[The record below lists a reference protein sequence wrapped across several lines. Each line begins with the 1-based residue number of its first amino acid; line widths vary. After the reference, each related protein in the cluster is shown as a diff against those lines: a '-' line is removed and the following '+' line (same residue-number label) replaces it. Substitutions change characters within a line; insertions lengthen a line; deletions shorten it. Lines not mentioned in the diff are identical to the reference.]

1 MPQPFI
7 VIAVDGGA
15 ASGKSSTSRAL
26 AARFNL
32 LHVDTGA
39 HYRTVALSLLRC
51 GIDSPEAFVGAG
63 GDLLSHLE
71 LGTRVDGNEASMSIG
86 GTVPASDEIRNDA
99 VNAVV
104 SRFAAIP
111 EVRKFL
117 FNYQRSQAPFA
128 REAGFSGMIMD
139 GRDIG
144 SVIFP
149 DADLRIFLTA
159 DVAARERRRAAEG
172 IGDSIASRDR
182 LDASR
187 KTAPLACPE
196 GATQIDSTFLNLEQ
210 VVDKISN
217 MIREKLEQK
226 A

>member
-1 MPQPFI
+1 MSSPFLI
-7 VIAVDGGA
+7 IAVDGGA

-39 HYRTVALSLLRC
+39 HYRTIALSLLEN
-51 GIDSPEAFVGAG
+51 GVASPEAFAAAG
-63 GDLLSHLE
+63 DGVLAALKT
-71 LGTRVDGNEASMSIG
+71 GTRIDGNEAQMGVG
-86 GTVPASDEIRNDA
+86 GRVPASAEIRNDA

-104 SRFAAIP
+104 SKFAAIAA
-111 EVRKFL
+111 VRRFL
-117 FNYQRSQAPFA
+117 FDYQRAQADVA
-128 REAGFSGMIMD
+128 REHGFAGLIMD

-159 DVAARERRRAAEG
+159 DAAARERRRAAEG
-172 IGDSIASRDR
+172 IADSIAERDR
-182 LDASR
+182 LDSAR

-196 GATQIDSTFLNLEQ
+196 GATLIDSTFLNLEQ
-210 VVDKISN
+210 VVEKISA
-217 MIREKLEQK
+217 MILEKIRPE

>member
-1 MPQPFI
+1 MSESFI

-26 AARFNL
+26 AERFRL

-39 HYRTVALSLLRC
+39 HYRTVALSLLER
-51 GIDSPEAFVGAG
+51 GIQSLADLETAG
-63 GDLLSHLE
+63 SSLFENLE
-71 LGTRVDGNEASMSIG
+71 LGTAIDGNEAAMSIG
-86 GTVPASDEIRNDA
+86 GRVPASGEIRNDV

-104 SRFAAIP
+104 SQFASFPAL
-111 EVRKFL
+111 RRFL
-117 FNYQRSQAPFA
+117 FDYQRAQATVA
-128 REAGFSGMIMD
+128 REHGFAGLIMD

-159 DVAARERRRAAEG
+159 DVEARERRRAAEG
-172 IGDSIASRDR
+172 IADSIASRDR
-182 LDASR
+182 LDATR
-187 KTAPLACPE
+187 KTAPLACPP
-196 GATQIDSTFLNLEQ
+196 GATLIDSTFLNLEQ
-210 VVDKISN
+210 VVDKISE
-217 MIREKLEQK
+217 MIRGKLSQG